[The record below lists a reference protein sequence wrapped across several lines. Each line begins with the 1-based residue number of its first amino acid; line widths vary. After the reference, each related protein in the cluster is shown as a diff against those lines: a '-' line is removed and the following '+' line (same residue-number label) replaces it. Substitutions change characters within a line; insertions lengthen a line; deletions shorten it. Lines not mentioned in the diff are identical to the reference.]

1 MRRLRPIH
9 RTKGDPAPAID
20 HWLKWPLVV
29 LLVLFVAALF
39 WAREQA
45 EMLLFGL
52 RLLEFGAA
60 LAVLLAAAYG
70 GLVYQDQRRLAA
82 REIAQSAAADDF
94 WNPERLRR
102 RVESLAEPYWRAVA
116 AGDIVPLADC
126 LSEDWRSYLAERLAA
141 WRMNRTRPVL
151 LDFAFRDATV
161 VGLQDWLTAHRD
173 RVTVR
178 VDVQTSFHVSHLPSG
193 ELVEGIATSRPEQQL
208 WTLARGEQDWL
219 IAGIEVV
226 GTAAAYRD
234 CVVFRESA

>member
-1 MRRLRPIH
+1 MTRLRPIH
-9 RTKGDPAPAID
+9 RTKGDPTPAID
-20 HWLKWPLVV
+20 QWLKWPLVV
-29 LLVLFVAALF
+29 LLVLFVLALF

-45 EMLLFGL
+45 ETLLLGL

-60 LAVLLAAAYG
+60 LAVLLAVAYG
-70 GLVYQDQRRLAA
+70 GLVYKAKRRLAA
-82 REIAQSAAADDF
+82 REVAHAAAADDF
-94 WNPERLRR
+94 WNPERLRQ
-102 RVESLAEPYWRAVA
+102 RVEALAEPYWRAVA
-116 AGDIVPLADC
+116 AGDIGPLADC
-126 LSEDWRSYLAERLAA
+126 LSEDWRTYLAERLAA
-141 WRMNRTRPVL
+141 WRLNRARPVL

-161 VGLQDWLTAHRD
+161 VGLEDWLSAHRD

-193 ELVEGIATSRPEQQL
+193 ELVEGIATTRPEQQL

-234 CVVFRESA
+234 CVVFREPA